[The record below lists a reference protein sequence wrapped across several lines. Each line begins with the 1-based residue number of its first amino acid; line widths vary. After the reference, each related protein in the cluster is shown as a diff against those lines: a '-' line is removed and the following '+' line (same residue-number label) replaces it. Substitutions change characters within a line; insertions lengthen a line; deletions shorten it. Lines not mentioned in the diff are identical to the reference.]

1 MLGRSVR
8 AKGEH
13 HMARF
18 IDPFQ
23 EMDRMLSAASNR
35 TRAGVMP
42 LDAFEMEGVYT
53 LRFDLPGVDPEK
65 IDVTVE
71 DKVLTV
77 KAERVFEDTV
87 GANWML
93 RERPTGIH
101 SRQIRIGDS
110 LDAGAVDAAYEEG
123 VLTVTLPVREEA
135 MPRKIDVTSHKRE
148 AIEASTA

>member
-1 MLGRSVR
+1 
-8 AKGEH
+8 
-13 HMARF
+13 
-18 IDPFQ
+18 
-23 EMDRMLSAASNR
+23 MDRMLSAAANR

-42 LDAFEMEGVYT
+42 LDAYEKDGVYT
-53 LRFDLPGVDPEK
+53 LRFDLPGVDPDK

-71 DKVLTV
+71 DKGLTV

-101 SRQIRIGDS
+101 SRQVRISDS
-110 LDAGAVDAAYEEG
+110 LDASNVDAGYEEG

-135 MPRKIDVTSHKRE
+135 MPRKISVSSHTKE
-148 AIEASTA
+148 AIEADAS

>member
-1 MLGRSVR
+1 
-8 AKGEH
+8 
-13 HMARF
+13 MARF

-23 EMDRMLSAASNR
+23 EMDRMLSAASDR
-35 TRAGVMP
+35 TRSGVMP
-42 LDAFEMEGVYT
+42 LDAFEKDSVYT

-71 DKVLTV
+71 DKILTV

-110 LDAGAVDAAYEEG
+110 LDAGNVDATYVEG

-135 MPRKIDVTSHKRE
+135 LPRKIEVTSHKQE
-148 AIEASTA
+148 AIEANAP

>member
-1 MLGRSVR
+1 
-8 AKGEH
+8 
-13 HMARF
+13 MARF

-23 EMDRMLSAASNR
+23 EMDRMLSAAADKA
-35 TRAGVMP
+35 RAGVMP
-42 LDAFEMEGVYT
+42 LDAFEKDGVYT
-53 LRFDLPGVDPEK
+53 LRFDLPGVDPDK
-65 IDVTVE
+65 IDVTIE

-101 SRQIRIGDS
+101 SRQVRLGDS
-110 LDAGAVDAAYEEG
+110 LDAAKVDADYVEG

-148 AIEASTA
+148 AIEATTS

>member
-1 MLGRSVR
+1 
-8 AKGEH
+8 
-13 HMARF
+13 MARF

-23 EMDRMLSAASNR
+23 EMDRMMSAAANKS
-35 TRAGVMP
+35 RAGVMP
-42 LDAFEMEGVYT
+42 LDAYEKDGVYT
-53 LRFDLPGVDPEK
+53 LVFDLPGVDPDK

-110 LDAGAVDAAYEEG
+110 LDAGNVDATYEEG

-135 MPRKIDVTSHKRE
+135 MPRKIEVTSNTRE
-148 AIEASTA
+148 AIEANAS